1 VALKA
6 RKTLYFSLTLCLH
19 IKMKF
24 FSIVY
29 AFFAF
34 FVFTAFAQAPL
45 NAGVAITSPV
55 LSVGY
60 HHA

>member
-1 VALKA
+1 
-6 RKTLYFSLTLCLH
+6 
-19 IKMKF
+19 MKF
-24 FSIVY
+24 FSIVC

-34 FVFTAFAQAPL
+34 FIFTAFAQAPL